1 MAAVGHTGG
10 VQAADAH
17 PDPDPDPDPVNDRRA
32 DGVDPGRSVRAGRR
46 RHRARRHPVAT
57 AALVAA
63 SLLVAAVVGANVAVA
78 RMSAEHTFERVEDV
92 PTRPVAIVLGA
103 GVVGDEPSPTLAQRV
118 DAGVALLDA
127 GRVEHLLVSGDNS
140 RPGYDEPTVMRD
152 RALAAG
158 VPRQQVTRDFAGF
171 DTYDSCARARQVF
184 GVEAAV
190 IVTQAYHLP
199 RAVAT
204 CRALG
209 IDAVGLALPDW
220 SHRPDEVGFGYP
232 PSLVASL
239 QGREY
244 LAAVKAVADVEVLRP
259 EPTFTGP
266 AVALGSDLAPPG
278 QPGVPVAPA

>member
-1 MAAVGHTGG
+1 MEGDLPGG
-10 VQAADAH
+10 GASTAD
-17 PDPDPDPDPVNDRRA
+17 
-32 DGVDPGRSVRAGRR
+32 
-46 RHRARRHPVAT
+46 RHRRLWAPRHPVLSVAMLAAT
-57 AALVAA
+57 
-63 SLLVAAVVGANVAVA
+63 LLLIAVVGANVAVA
-78 RMSAEHTFERVEDV
+78 RAGSGHTYEQVEDV
-92 PTRPVAIVLGA
+92 PARPVAIVLGA
-103 GVVGDEPSPTLAQRV
+103 GVVGDEPSPMLAQRV
-118 DAGVALLDA
+118 DAGVALYEA

-158 VPRQQVTRDFAGF
+158 VPPDRVTRDFAGF

-199 RAVAT
+199 RALVT

-220 SHRPDEVGFGYP
+220 AHQPDEVGFGYP
-232 PSLVASL
+232 RSLVASL

-244 LAAVKAVADVEVLRP
+244 LATVKAVADVGVLHP

-266 AVALGSDLAPPG
+266 PVALGTDVAPPG
-278 QPGVPVAPA
+278 EPGVPVDGA